1 MLILAIHST
10 LCTPLLEKGWA
21 LSNVKSK
28 FVHPIY
34 IHDKLELSSTITY
47 HSTKKCTATISC
59 TNFHNKTTFYGK
71 MVFVR
76 RSENLLQMRKG
87 VQRYETFFQR
97 YYCINWFSIWTCI
110 HFKLAILYSDTRT
123 YRRCRI

>member
-1 MLILAIHST
+1 MRLIAIVHHFIVTENLVTTYADISNDRNKVHLYLKTAKEKGFEDRIAHGMLILAIHST

-76 RSENLLQMRKG
+76 RSEN
-87 VQRYETFFQR
+87 
-97 YYCINWFSIWTCI
+97 
-110 HFKLAILYSDTRT
+110 
-123 YRRCRI
+123 